1 MKGFT
6 MAKKTDKKSKVKKAK
21 KAKKAELSRKREE
34 MLRSRALE
42 EVRGERLFSEFLESR
57 KPAEVEAS
65 KVVETEASKVV
76 EAETSRIIE
85 TETSKAENK
94 GISRPVEPI
103 SIKPGKEKF
112 ASAEMLDLETNSHH
126 TPGLVDR
133 EVDREAEAILS
144 LYAAMGKHKDD
155 TPSEAE
161 AEKLNTHLLSSA
173 SYLLAV
179 AAGLAFLFGAT
190 MFMAPGG
197 REAVAVMG
205 GVLEATAPETTNR
218 WVFMLDTLFPIF
230 FGAGLAC
237 FVAAFTTKENRPLAR
252 FALTVLVAAVLAD
265 FSENAL
271 AFQLLNGDEVFPVQ
285 FIFTSIKYAGLGLAG
300 AITATL
306 IDTDG
311 NLGKVVWA
319 ALFIVFPILAA
330 LLVSGIA
337 GAPGREI
344 AGSFFPFI
352 LLLLAIYANRLAT
365 IQDDS

>member
-1 MKGFT
+1 
-6 MAKKTDKKSKVKKAK
+6 MAKKMDKKSKVKKAK

-34 MLRSRALE
+34 LLRARALE
-42 EVRGERLFSEFLESR
+42 EVRGERLFSEFIESR
-57 KPAEVEAS
+57 KPAEVETS
-65 KVVETEASKVV
+65 RVV
-76 EAETSRIIE
+76 EAETSKAVDKEI
-85 TETSKAENK
+85 SKPLGPI
-94 GISRPVEPI
+94 GIQ
-103 SIKPGKEKF
+103 PGKEKF
-112 ASAEMLDLETNSHH
+112 ARAETLDVETNSHH

-144 LYAAMGKHKDD
+144 LYAAMGKQKGD

-161 AEKLNTHLLSSA
+161 AEKFNTHFLSSA

-190 MFMAPGG
+190 MYMAPGG

-230 FGAGLAC
+230 FGSGLAC
-237 FVAAFTTKENRPLAR
+237 FIAAFITNENRPLGR
-252 FALTVLVAAVLAD
+252 VALIVLVAAVLAD

-271 AFQLLNGDEVFPVQ
+271 AFQLLNGGGIFPVQ

-306 IDTDG
+306 IDTEG
-311 NLGKVVWA
+311 NLGKIVWA
-319 ALFIVFPILAA
+319 ALFIIFPLLAA

-352 LLLLAIYANRLAT
+352 LLLLAIYANRLTTAYDNSRT
-365 IQDDS
+365 

>member
-1 MKGFT
+1 

-34 MLRSRALE
+34 MLRARALE
-42 EVRGERLFSEFLESR
+42 EVHGERLFSEFVETR
-57 KPAEVEAS
+57 KPAEA
-65 KVVETEASKVV
+65 ETSEVV
-76 EAETSRIIE
+76 EADP
-85 TETSKAENK
+85 SKAVKKE
-94 GISRPVEPI
+94 IS
-103 SIKPGKEKF
+103 KPAKPTVIQPGEEEF
-112 ASAEMLDLETNSHH
+112 ASAEMLDVDTNAHH
-126 TPGLVDR
+126 TPGLVGR

-144 LYAAMGKHKDD
+144 LYAAMGKQKAD
-155 TPSEAE
+155 TPAVEE

-237 FVAAFTTKENRPLAR
+237 FISAFITNDNRPLAR
-252 FALTVLVAAVLAD
+252 VALTVLVAAVLAD

-285 FIFTSIKYAGLGLAG
+285 FIFTCIKYAGLGLAG

-306 IDTDG
+306 VDTDG
-311 NLGKVVWA
+311 NLGKAVWA

-365 IQDDS
+365 MHNSS